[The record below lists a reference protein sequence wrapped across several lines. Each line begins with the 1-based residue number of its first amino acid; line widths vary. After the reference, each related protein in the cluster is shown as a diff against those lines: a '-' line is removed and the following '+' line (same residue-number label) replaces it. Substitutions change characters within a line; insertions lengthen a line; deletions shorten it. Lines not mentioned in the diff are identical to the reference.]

1 MSGFT
6 ELFMNKEWRF
16 WDQSMSGRASS
27 ALESFAA
34 DDMLCELVGKGE
46 SLPTIRTWV
55 HENTVV
61 LGIQDHRLP
70 HIGAARQVIEE
81 YGYQS
86 IVRNSGGLAVVLD
99 GGVLNISILVSEQ
112 HSAIDIHAGYDIMVE
127 FVRHL
132 FPKIAD
138 RIEAYEIVGSY
149 CPGSYDLSVDGKKF
163 AGISQRR
170 LRHGIAVQ
178 IYLCIEGSGSER
190 AALIRDFYER
200 GLNGQET
207 KFVYPVIVPEVMAS
221 VSEIMGES
229 VTVQDTVIH
238 VQRLMNYM
246 MSNVH
251 MQSLQPAETDL
262 YMFYLT
268 RVVERNQKML
278 AKAQD

>member
-1 MSGFT
+1 MSGFN

-16 WDQSMSGRASS
+16 WDQSMSGRTRS

-55 HENTVV
+55 HEDTVV

-70 HIGAARQVIEE
+70 HIAAGRNVIEAH
-81 YGYQS
+81 GYQS

-99 GGVLNISILVSEQ
+99 GGVLNLSIVVSEQ
-112 HSAIDIHAGYDIMVE
+112 NSAIDIHAGYDIMVE

-132 FPKIAD
+132 FPQIAD

-178 IYLCIEGSGSER
+178 IYLCIEGSGEER
-190 AALIRDFYER
+190 AALIRDFYEA
-200 GLNGQET
+200 GLQGEET
-207 KFVYPVIVPEVMAS
+207 KFVYPVIKPEVMAS
-221 VSEIMGES
+221 VSEIIGEH

-238 VQRLMNYM
+238 VQRLMNHIM
-246 MSNVH
+246 HNVH
-251 MQSLQPAETDL
+251 MQSLQPSETDL
-262 YMFYLT
+262 YMYYLT

-278 AKAQD
+278 AKVE

>member
-1 MSGFT
+1 MSDFND
-6 ELFMNKEWRF
+6 LFVNQEWRF
-16 WDQSMSGRASS
+16 WDQSMSGRSKS

-34 DDMLCELVGKGE
+34 DDMLCELVGKGL

-70 HIGAARQVIEE
+70 YVAAGRDVIQEH
-81 YGYQS
+81 GFQS

-99 GGVLNISILVSEQ
+99 SGVLNISIIVSEQ
-112 HSAIDIHAGYDIMVE
+112 NSAIDINAGYDIMVE
-127 FVRHL
+127 FVRYL
-132 FPKIAD
+132 FPQIAD

-149 CPGSYDLSVDGKKF
+149 CPGSYDLSVEGKKF

-178 IYLCIEGSGSER
+178 IYLCIEGSGTER
-190 AALIRDFYER
+190 AAIIRDFYEA
-200 GLNGQET
+200 GLQGAQT
-207 KFVYPVIVPEVMAS
+207 KFSYPVIVPEVMAS
-221 VSEIMGES
+221 ISEILGES

-238 VQRLMNYM
+238 AQRLMNHM
-246 MSNVH
+246 MHNVH
-251 MQSLQPAETDL
+251 MQSLQPSETDL
-262 YMFYLT
+262 YMYYLT

-278 AKAQD
+278 TKVE

>member
-1 MSGFT
+1 MSDFND
-6 ELFMNKEWRF
+6 LFVNQEWRF
-16 WDQSMSGRASS
+16 WDQSMSGRSKS

-34 DDMLCELVGKGE
+34 DDMLCELVGKGL

-70 HIGAARQVIEE
+70 YVAAGRDVIQEH
-81 YGYQS
+81 GFQS

-99 GGVLNISILVSEQ
+99 SGVLNISIIVSEQ
-112 HSAIDIHAGYDIMVE
+112 NAAIDINTGYDIMVE
-127 FVRHL
+127 FVRYL
-132 FPKIAD
+132 FPQIAD

-149 CPGSYDLSVDGKKF
+149 CPGSYDLSVEGKKF

-178 IYLCIEGSGSER
+178 IYLCIEGSGTER
-190 AALIRDFYER
+190 AAIIRDFYEA
-200 GLNGQET
+200 GLQGAQT
-207 KFVYPVIVPEVMAS
+207 KFSYPVIVPEVMAS
-221 VSEIMGES
+221 ISEILGES

-238 VQRLMNYM
+238 AQRLMNHM
-246 MSNVH
+246 MHNVH
-251 MQSLQPAETDL
+251 MQSLQPSETDL
-262 YMFYLT
+262 YMYYLT

-278 AKAQD
+278 TKVE

>member
-1 MSGFT
+1 MSDVNDLFT
-6 ELFMNKEWRF
+6 NKEWRF
-16 WDQSMSGRASS
+16 WDQSMSGRSKS

-34 DDMLCELVGKGE
+34 DDMLCELVGKGL

-70 HIGAARQVIEE
+70 HIAEGRVAIERH
-81 YGYQS
+81 GFQS

-99 GGVLNISILVSEQ
+99 SGVLNISIIVSEQ
-112 HSAIDIHAGYDIMVE
+112 TQAIDINTGYDIMVE
-127 FVRHL
+127 FVRYL
-132 FPKIAD
+132 FPQIAD

-178 IYLCIEGSGSER
+178 IYLCIEGSGIER
-190 AALIRDFYER
+190 AEIIKDFYEA
-200 GLNGQET
+200 GLQGIQT
-207 KFVYPVIVPEVMAS
+207 KFIYPVIVPEVMAS
-221 VSEIMGES
+221 ISEILGES

-238 VQRLMNYM
+238 AQRLMNHM
-246 MSNVH
+246 MHNVH
-251 MQSLQPAETDL
+251 MQSLQPSETDL
-262 YMFYLT
+262 YLYYLT

-278 AKAQD
+278 TKSE

>member
-1 MSGFT
+1 MSDFNN
-6 ELFMNKEWRF
+6 LFANKEWRF
-16 WDQSMSGRASS
+16 WDQSMSGRSKS

-34 DDMLCELVGKGE
+34 DDMLCELVGKGS

-70 HIGAARQVIEE
+70 HIAAGRDAIQEH
-81 YGYQS
+81 GFQS

-99 GGVLNISILVSEQ
+99 SGVLNISIIVSEQ
-112 HSAIDIHAGYDIMVE
+112 DQAIDINAGYDIMVE
-127 FVRHL
+127 FVRYL
-132 FPKIAD
+132 FPQIAD

-178 IYLCIEGSGSER
+178 IYLCIEGSGTER
-190 AALIRDFYER
+190 AKIIRDFYEA
-200 GLNGQET
+200 GLQDTQT
-207 KFVYPVIVPEVMAS
+207 KFIYPVIVPEVMAS
-221 VSEIMGES
+221 ISEILGES

-238 VQRLMNYM
+238 AQRLMNHM
-246 MSNVH
+246 IPNVH
-251 MQSLQPAETDL
+251 MQSLQPSETDL
-262 YMFYLT
+262 YMYYLT

-278 AKAQD
+278 TKFED

>member
-1 MSGFT
+1 MSDFND
-6 ELFMNKEWRF
+6 LFVNQEWRF
-16 WDQSMSGRASS
+16 WDQSMSGRSKS

-34 DDMLCELVGKGE
+34 DDMLCELVGKGL

-70 HIGAARQVIEE
+70 YIAAGQDVIKEN
-81 YGYQS
+81 GFQS

-99 GGVLNISILVSEQ
+99 SGVLNISIIVSEQ
-112 HSAIDIHAGYDIMVE
+112 NSAIDINAGYDIMVE
-127 FVRHL
+127 FVRYL
-132 FPKIAD
+132 FPQIAD

-178 IYLCIEGSGSER
+178 IYLCIEGSGTAR
-190 AALIRDFYER
+190 AAIIRDFYEA
-200 GLNGQET
+200 GLQGAQT
-207 KFVYPVIVPEVMAS
+207 KFIYPVIVPEVMS
-221 VSEIMGES
+221 SISEILGES

-238 VQRLMNYM
+238 AQRLMNHM
-246 MSNVH
+246 MHNVH
-251 MQSLQPAETDL
+251 MQSLQPSETDL
-262 YMFYLT
+262 YMYYLT

-278 AKAQD
+278 TKVE

>member
-1 MSGFT
+1 MSDFND
-6 ELFMNKEWRF
+6 LFVNQEWRF
-16 WDQSMSGRASS
+16 WDQSMSGRSKS

-34 DDMLCELVGKGE
+34 DDMLCELVGKGL

-70 HIGAARQVIEE
+70 YVAAGRDVIQEH
-81 YGYQS
+81 GFQS

-99 GGVLNISILVSEQ
+99 SGVLNISIIVSEQ
-112 HSAIDIHAGYDIMVE
+112 NSAIDINAGYDIMVE
-127 FVRHL
+127 FVRYL
-132 FPKIAD
+132 FPQIAD

-149 CPGSYDLSVDGKKF
+149 CPGSYDLSVEGKKF

-178 IYLCIEGSGSER
+178 IYLCIEGSGTER
-190 AALIRDFYER
+190 AVIIRDFYEA
-200 GLNGQET
+200 GLQGAQT
-207 KFVYPVIVPEVMAS
+207 KFMYPVIVPEVMAS
-221 VSEIMGES
+221 ISEILGES

-238 VQRLMNYM
+238 AQRLMNHM
-246 MSNVH
+246 MHNVH
-251 MQSLQPAETDL
+251 MQSLQPSETDL
-262 YMFYLT
+262 YMYYLT

-278 AKAQD
+278 TKVE

>member
-1 MSGFT
+1 MSDFND
-6 ELFMNKEWRF
+6 LFVNQEWRF
-16 WDQSMSGRASS
+16 WDQSMSGRSKS

-34 DDMLCELVGKGE
+34 DDMLCELVGKGL

-70 HIGAARQVIEE
+70 YITAGQDVIQEH
-81 YGYQS
+81 GFQS

-99 GGVLNISILVSEQ
+99 SGVLNISIIVSEQ
-112 HSAIDIHAGYDIMVE
+112 NSAIDINAGYDIMVE
-127 FVRHL
+127 FVRYL
-132 FPKIAD
+132 FPQIAD

-178 IYLCIEGSGSER
+178 IYLCIEGSGTER
-190 AALIRDFYER
+190 AAIIRDFYEA
-200 GLNGQET
+200 GLQGSQT
-207 KFVYPVIVPEVMAS
+207 KFSYPVIVPEVMAS
-221 VSEIMGES
+221 ISEILGES

-238 VQRLMNYM
+238 AQRLMNHM
-246 MSNVH
+246 MHNVH
-251 MQSLQPAETDL
+251 MQSLQPSETDL
-262 YMFYLT
+262 YMYYLT

-278 AKAQD
+278 TKVE

>member
-1 MSGFT
+1 MSDFND
-6 ELFMNKEWRF
+6 LFVNQEWRF
-16 WDQSMSGRASS
+16 WDQSMSGRSKS

-34 DDMLCELVGKGE
+34 DDMLCELVGKGL

-70 HIGAARQVIEE
+70 YIAAGRDVIKQH
-81 YGYQS
+81 GFQS

-99 GGVLNISILVSEQ
+99 SGVLNISIIVSEQ
-112 HSAIDIHAGYDIMVE
+112 NSAIDINAGYDIMVE
-127 FVRHL
+127 FVRYL
-132 FPKIAD
+132 FPQIAD

-178 IYLCIEGSGSER
+178 IYLCIEGSGTER
-190 AALIRDFYER
+190 AAIIRDFYEA
-200 GLNGQET
+200 GLQGAQT
-207 KFVYPVIVPEVMAS
+207 KFIYPVIVPEVMAS
-221 VSEIMGES
+221 ISEILGES

-238 VQRLMNYM
+238 AQRLMNHM
-246 MSNVH
+246 MPNVH
-251 MQSLQPAETDL
+251 MQSLQPSETDL
-262 YMFYLT
+262 YMYYLT

-278 AKAQD
+278 TKVE

>member
-1 MSGFT
+1 MSDFND
-6 ELFMNKEWRF
+6 LFVNQEWRF
-16 WDQSMSGRASS
+16 WDQSMSGRSKS

-34 DDMLCELVGKGE
+34 DDMLCELVGKGL

-70 HIGAARQVIEE
+70 YIAAGQDVIKEN
-81 YGYQS
+81 GFQL

-99 GGVLNISILVSEQ
+99 SGVLNISIIVSEQ
-112 HSAIDIHAGYDIMVE
+112 NSAIDINAGYDIMVE
-127 FVRHL
+127 FVRYL
-132 FPKIAD
+132 FPQIAD

-178 IYLCIEGSGSER
+178 IYLCIEGSGTGR
-190 AALIRDFYER
+190 AAIIRDFYEA
-200 GLNGQET
+200 GLQGSQT
-207 KFVYPVIVPEVMAS
+207 KFIYPVIVPEVMS
-221 VSEIMGES
+221 SISEILGES

-238 VQRLMNYM
+238 TQRLMNHM
-246 MSNVH
+246 MHNVH
-251 MQSLQPAETDL
+251 MQSLQPSETDL
-262 YMFYLT
+262 YMYYLT

-278 AKAQD
+278 TKVE